1 MNIFWYQNQTRL
13 TIFFINRIYF
23 YPCQIEPYTTPDN
36 LYRAVRLGY
45 PNVQA
50 QFRTVLKNE
59 TGHVIDSRIFN
70 TDLNKGEATVLVI
83 MWSLGVDRHGP
94 GLVHDAPH
102 LQPGPG
108 LCPRSGLVSH
118 ARSRGRY

>member
-1 MNIFWYQNQTRL
+1 MQVYYKYFLVSKSDEINY
-13 TIFFINRIYF
+13 FFINRIYF

-70 TDLNKGEATVLVI
+70 TDLNKGEATVLI
-83 MWSLGVDRHGP
+83 IIWSLGVD
-94 GLVHDAPH
+94 
-102 LQPGPG
+102 Q
-108 LCPRSGLVSH
+108 
-118 ARSRGRY
+118 ARPWTGT